1 MKRLHLHIRVYDI
14 ESNIKFYSSLF
25 ALAPVA
31 RGPDCAQWIL
41 DTPQMTFTISERG
54 STMGLEHLGF
64 QVDSAEELEAVR
76 QRFASVDTDS
86 TGEPPSVHADST
98 RDTHLL
104 MDPQGILWAAT
115 RTSSRN

>member
-64 QVDSAEELEAVR
+64 QVDSETAMTWPDWARRLKMVCIM
-76 QRFASVDTDS
+76 TDD
-86 TGEPPSVHADST
+86 GPPLD
-98 RDTHLL
+98 
-104 MDPQGILWAAT
+104 G
-115 RTSSRN
+115 

>member
-64 QVDSAEELEAVR
+64 HVDSAEELEAVR
-76 QRFASVDTDS
+76 NVLGKNACL
-86 TGEPPSVHADST
+86 TGFYSYGEISPLTPTERQCQLHNQT
-98 RDTHLL
+98 MTITTFRE
-104 MDPQGILWAAT
+104 
-115 RTSSRN
+115 